1 MQLVKELMVPLEAYP
16 RIPAEASLH
25 DAIKALERALLGPA
39 VDPKRSRDRA
49 VLVQAADGRVLGKLS
64 LWDVL
69 RGIEPRYGQRIEPLV
84 MIDDYF
90 LWTHASF
97 SGLADKARSIKVRE
111 LLQEHTRD
119 EFISEDAPLDL
130 AAHQLVHGKLL
141 SLLVKRG
148 DRIVGILR
156 LSDTFKAVTEMIAAA
171 EAQEAPQVARV

>member
-1 MQLVKELMVPLEAYP
+1 MQNVKDLMIPLAEYP
-16 RIPAEASLH
+16 CISTSASLH
-25 DAIKALERALLGPA
+25 EAIKALEKAMLGP
-39 VDPKRSRDRA
+39 VTDPNRPRDRA
-49 VLVQAADGRVLGKLS
+49 VLVQDSDGRVFGKLS
-64 LWDVL
+64 LWDIL
-69 RGIEPRYGQRIEPLV
+69 RGIEPRYGHKIEPLV

-97 SGLADKARSIKVRE
+97 SGLAEKARTIKVKE
-111 LLQEHTRD
+111 LLREHTQD

-156 LSDTFKAVTEMIAAA
+156 LSDTFRAVTQLIA
-171 EAQEAPQVARV
+171 EAETQPATV